1 LAAAPAGGLEMD
13 FGNLTTSNV
22 IDQLMALAISKMD
35 IATLFGLIGGIFFVA
50 ALYMKTMARL
60 RVANIVSNFFFLL
73 YGYLAPA
80 FPTFLMYVALLPIN
94 FFRLY
99 QLRDLISKVK
109 SSAQG
114 DLNMDWLK
122 PFMKRRKYRKGTV
135 LFRKG
140 DRALEMFYTVSGK
153 YLVSEI
159 GVELPPG
166 KLFGELGVLTPDSRR
181 TQSVECIEDGEVL
194 TVTYDKVLELYF
206 QDPDFGFYFLK
217 LTSERLLQNIARLEG
232 IVEQQRKQLAEM
244 GQRS

>member
-1 LAAAPAGGLEMD
+1 M
-13 FGNLTTSNV
+13 
-22 IDQLMALAISKMD
+22 
-35 IATLFGLIGGIFFVA
+35 IGGIFFVS

-114 DLNMDWLK
+114 DLIMDWLK
-122 PFMKRRKYRKGTV
+122 PFMKRRKYKKGTV

-140 DRALEMFYTVSGK
+140 DRAVEMFYTVTGK

-232 IVEQQRKQLAEM
+232 IVEQQRKQLAEL

>member
-1 LAAAPAGGLEMD
+1 
-13 FGNLTTSNV
+13 
-22 IDQLMALAISKMD
+22 
-35 IATLFGLIGGIFFVA
+35 
-50 ALYMKTMARL
+50 
-60 RVANIVSNFFFLL
+60 
-73 YGYLAPA
+73 
-80 FPTFLMYVALLPIN
+80 MYVALLPIN

-99 QLRDLISKVK
+99 QLRDLIGKVK

-122 PFMKRRKYRKGTV
+122 PFMKRRRYKKGTV

-140 DRALEMFYTVSGK
+140 DPALEMFYTVTGK

-166 KLFGELGVLTPDSRR
+166 RLFGELGVLTPDSRR
-181 TQSVECIEDGEVL
+181 TQSVECIENGEVL

-217 LTSERLLQNIARLEG
+217 LTSDRLLQNIKRLEDT
-232 IVEQQRKQLAEM
+232 VEKQRKQLAELQ
-244 GQRS
+244 QR

>member
-1 LAAAPAGGLEMD
+1 MD
-13 FGNLTTSNV
+13 FGNLTMSQM
-22 IDQLMALAISKMD
+22 IDQLMAFAISKMD
-35 IATLFGLIGGIFFVA
+35 IATLFGFFGGIFFVS

-60 RVANIVSNFFFLL
+60 RVANIVSNFFFVL

-99 QLRDLISKVK
+99 QLRDLIRKVQT
-109 SSAQG
+109 SAQG
-114 DLNMDWLK
+114 DLSMDWLK
-122 PFMKRRKYRKGTV
+122 PFMKRRKYKKGTV

-140 DRALEMFYTVSGK
+140 DRALEMFYTVTGK

-166 KLFGELGVLTPDSRR
+166 RLFGELGVLTPDSRR
-181 TQSVECIEDGEVL
+181 TQSVECTEDGEVL

-232 IVEQQRKQLAEM
+232 IVEQQRKQLADLT
-244 GQRS
+244 QQT

>member
-1 LAAAPAGGLEMD
+1 MD
-13 FGNLTTSNV
+13 FSNLTMQSTF
-22 IDQLMALAISKMD
+22 DQLMAFAVSKMD
-35 IATLFGLIGGIFFVA
+35 IATLFGMFGGIFFVS

-60 RVANIVSNFFFLL
+60 RVANIISNFFFLL

-80 FPTFLMYVALLPIN
+80 FPTFVMYIALLPIN

-99 QLRDLISKVK
+99 QLRDLISRVK

-114 DLNMDWLK
+114 DLSMDWLK
-122 PFMKRRKYRKGTV
+122 PFMKTRKYKKGTV

-140 DRALEMFYTVSGK
+140 DQALEMFYTVSGN

-166 KLFGELGVLTPDSRR
+166 RLFGELGVLTPDSRR

-217 LTSERLLQNIARLEG
+217 LTSERLLQNIKRLEDT
-232 IVEQQRKQLAEM
+232 VEKQKKQLAELTQ
-244 GQRS
+244 QR

>member
-1 LAAAPAGGLEMD
+1 MD
-13 FGNLTTSNV
+13 FGTLTMSNT
-22 IDQLMALAISKMD
+22 IDQLMAFAVSKMD
-35 IATLFGLIGGIFFVA
+35 LATLFGFIGGIFFVS

-114 DLNMDWLK
+114 DLSMDWLK
-122 PFMKRRKYRKGTV
+122 PFMKRRTYKKGTV

-140 DRALEMFYTVSGK
+140 DRAVEMFYTVTGK

-232 IVEQQRKQLAEM
+232 IVEQQRKQLAEL

>member
-1 LAAAPAGGLEMD
+1 MD
-13 FGNLTTSNV
+13 FGTLTMSNM
-22 IDQLMALAISKMD
+22 IDQLMAFAISKMD

-99 QLRDLISKVK
+99 QLRDLISRVK

-114 DLNMDWLK
+114 DLSMDWLK
-122 PFMKRRKYRKGTV
+122 PFMKRRKYKKGTV

-166 KLFGELGVLTPDSRR
+166 RLFGELGVLTPDSRR
-181 TQSVECIEDGEVL
+181 TQSIECIEDGEVL

-217 LTSERLLQNIARLEG
+217 LTSERLLQNIARLED
-232 IVEQQRKQLAEM
+232 IVEQQRRQIAELS
-244 GQRS
+244 QRT

>member
-1 LAAAPAGGLEMD
+1 MD
-13 FGNLTTSNV
+13 FTGLTMQSAV
-22 IDQLMALAISKMD
+22 DQLMALAISKMD
-35 IATLFGLIGGIFFVA
+35 IATLFGMLGGIFFVS

-114 DLNMDWLK
+114 DLSMDWLK
-122 PFMKRRKYRKGTV
+122 PFMKRRKYKKGTV

-140 DRALEMFYTVSGK
+140 DTALEMFYTVTGK

-166 KLFGELGVLTPDSRR
+166 RLFGELGVLTPDSRR

-217 LTSERLLQNIARLEG
+217 LTSERLLQNIKRLEET
-232 IVEQQRKQLAEM
+232 VEKQKKQLAELTQ
-244 GQRS
+244 QR

>member
-1 LAAAPAGGLEMD
+1 MD
-13 FGNLTTSNV
+13 FGNLTTSNA
-22 IDQLMALAISKMD
+22 IDHLMAFAISKMD
-35 IATLFGLIGGIFFVA
+35 IANLFALLGGIFFIS

-99 QLRDLISKVK
+99 QLRDLIRKVK
-109 SSAQG
+109 TSAQG

-122 PFMKRRKYRKGTV
+122 PFMKRRKYKKGAV

-140 DRALEMFYTVSGK
+140 DRALEMFYTVTGK

-166 KLFGELGVLTPDSRR
+166 RLFGELGVLTPDSRR
-181 TQSVECIEDGEVL
+181 TQSVKCIEDGEVL

-232 IVEQQRKQLAEM
+232 IVEQQREQLAEM
-244 GQRS
+244 GQRT

>member
-1 LAAAPAGGLEMD
+1 MD
-13 FGNLTTSNV
+13 FGNITMSSA
-22 IDQLMALAISKMD
+22 IDQLMAFAISKMD

-60 RVANIVSNFFFLL
+60 RVANIVSNFFFVL

-122 PFMKRRKYRKGTV
+122 PFMKRRIYKKGAV

-140 DRALEMFYTVSGK
+140 DRALEMFYTVTGK

-166 KLFGELGVLTPDSRR
+166 RLFGELGVLTPDSRR

-217 LTSERLLQNIARLEG
+217 LTSERLLQNISRLEG
-232 IVEQQRKQLAEM
+232 IVEQQRQQLAELK
-244 GQRS
+244 QRG

>member
-1 LAAAPAGGLEMD
+1 MD
-13 FGNLTTSNV
+13 FTGLTMQSAV
-22 IDQLMALAISKMD
+22 DQLMALAISKMD
-35 IATLFGLIGGIFFVA
+35 IATLFGMLGGIFFVS

-114 DLNMDWLK
+114 DLSMDWLK
-122 PFMKRRKYRKGTV
+122 PFMKRRKYKKGTV

-140 DRALEMFYTVSGK
+140 DTALEMFYTVTGK

-166 KLFGELGVLTPDSRR
+166 RLFGELGVLTPDSRR

-217 LTSERLLQNIARLEG
+217 LTSDRLLQNIKRLEDT
-232 IVEQQRKQLAEM
+232 VEKQKKQLAELTR
-244 GQRS
+244 QR

>member
-1 LAAAPAGGLEMD
+1 MD
-13 FGNLTTSNV
+13 FTNLTLQSAT
-22 IDQLMALAISKMD
+22 DQLVALAISKMD
-35 IATLFGLIGGIFFVA
+35 IATLFGLFGGIFFVS

-73 YGYLAPA
+73 YGFLAPA
-80 FPTFLMYVALLPIN
+80 FPTFVMYVALLPIN

-99 QLRDLISKVK
+99 QLRELIGRVK
-109 SSAQG
+109 SAAQG
-114 DLNMDWLK
+114 DLNIDWLK
-122 PFMKRRKYRKGTV
+122 PFMKRRKYKKGTV

-140 DRALEMFYTVSGK
+140 DQALEMFYTVSGK

-159 GVELPPG
+159 GVELPAG
-166 KLFGELGVLTPDSRR
+166 RLFGELGVLTPDSRR

-217 LTSERLLQNIARLEG
+217 LTSDRLLQNIKRLEDT
-232 IVEQQRKQLAEM
+232 VEKQKKQLAELTQ
-244 GQRS
+244 QR

>member
-1 LAAAPAGGLEMD
+1 MD
-13 FGNLTTSNV
+13 FTNLTLQSAT
-22 IDQLMALAISKMD
+22 DQLVALAISKMD
-35 IATLFGLIGGIFFVA
+35 IATLFGLFGGIFFVS

-73 YGYLAPA
+73 YGFLAPA
-80 FPTFLMYVALLPIN
+80 FPTFVMYVALLPIN

-99 QLRDLISKVK
+99 QLRELIGRVK
-109 SSAQG
+109 SAAQG
-114 DLNMDWLK
+114 DLNIDWLK
-122 PFMKRRKYRKGTV
+122 PFMKRRKYKKGTV

-140 DRALEMFYTVSGK
+140 DQALEMFYTVSGK

-159 GVELPPG
+159 GVELPAG
-166 KLFGELGVLTPDSRR
+166 RLFGELGVLTPDSRR

-217 LTSERLLQNIARLEG
+217 LTSDRLLQNIKRLEDT
-232 IVEQQRKQLAEM
+232 VEKQKKQLAEM
-244 GQRS
+244 TQQR

>member
-1 LAAAPAGGLEMD
+1 MD
-13 FGNLTTSNV
+13 FGNLTMSGA
-22 IDQLMALAISKMD
+22 IDQLMAFAISKMD
-35 IATLFGLIGGIFFVA
+35 FANLFGLFGGIFFITT
-50 ALYMKTMARL
+50 LYMKTMVRL
-60 RVANIVSNFFFLL
+60 RIASIVSNFFFIL
-73 YGYLAPA
+73 YGFLAPA
-80 FPTFLMYVALLPIN
+80 FPTFLMYLGLLPFN

-114 DLNMDWLK
+114 DLSMDWLK
-122 PFMKRRKYRKGTV
+122 PFMKRRKYKKGTV

-140 DRALEMFYTVSGK
+140 DRALEMFYTMSGK

-166 KLFGELGVLTPDSRR
+166 RLFGELGVLTPDSRR
-181 TQSVECIEDGEVL
+181 TQSIECIEDGEVL
-194 TVTYDKVLELYF
+194 TVTYDKILELYF

-232 IVEQQRKQLAEM
+232 TVEQQRKQLAELA
-244 GQRS
+244 QRA

>member
-1 LAAAPAGGLEMD
+1 
-13 FGNLTTSNV
+13 
-22 IDQLMALAISKMD
+22 
-35 IATLFGLIGGIFFVA
+35 
-50 ALYMKTMARL
+50 
-60 RVANIVSNFFFLL
+60 
-73 YGYLAPA
+73 
-80 FPTFLMYVALLPIN
+80 MYVALLPIN

-99 QLRDLISKVK
+99 QLRDLIRKVK

-114 DLNMDWLK
+114 DLSMDWLK
-122 PFMKRRKYRKGTV
+122 PFMKRRKYKKGAV

-140 DRALEMFYTVSGK
+140 DAALEMFYTVTGK

-166 KLFGELGVLTPDSRR
+166 RLFGELGFLTPDSRR

-232 IVEQQRKQLAEM
+232 IVEQQRKQLAEL
-244 GQRS
+244 GQRT

>member
-1 LAAAPAGGLEMD
+1 MD
-13 FGNLTTSNV
+13 FGNLTMSNV
-22 IDQLMALAISKMD
+22 IDQLMAFAISKMD
-35 IATLFGLIGGIFFVA
+35 IATLFGLIGGVFFVA

-99 QLRDLISKVK
+99 QLRDLIGRVK
-109 SSAQG
+109 SAAQG

-122 PFMKRRKYRKGTV
+122 PFMKRRKYKKGTV

-140 DRALEMFYTVSGK
+140 DRALEMFYTVTGK

-166 KLFGELGVLTPDSRR
+166 RLFGELGVLTPDSRR

-232 IVEQQRKQLAEM
+232 IVEQQRRQIAELS
-244 GQRS
+244 QRA

>member
-1 LAAAPAGGLEMD
+1 MD
-13 FGNLTTSNV
+13 IGNLTMSGA

-35 IATLFGLIGGIFFVA
+35 IANLFGLIGGVFFVS

-60 RVANIVSNFFFLL
+60 RVANIVSNFFFVL

-99 QLRDLISKVK
+99 QLRDLIQKVK
-109 SSAQG
+109 TSAQG

-122 PFMKRRKYRKGTV
+122 PFMKRRTYKKGTV

-140 DRALEMFYTVSGK
+140 DRALEMFYTVTGK

-159 GVELPPG
+159 GVELQPG
-166 KLFGELGVLTPDSRR
+166 RLFGELGVLTPDSRR

-232 IVEQQRKQLAEM
+232 VVEQQKKQLAEM
-244 GQRS
+244 AKRT

>member
-1 LAAAPAGGLEMD
+1 MD
-13 FGNLTTSNV
+13 FTNLTLQSAT
-22 IDQLMALAISKMD
+22 DQLMALAISKMD
-35 IATLFGLIGGIFFVA
+35 IATLFGLFGGIFFVS

-73 YGYLAPA
+73 YGFLAPA
-80 FPTFLMYVALLPIN
+80 FPTFVMYVALLPIN

-99 QLRDLISKVK
+99 QLRELIGRVK
-109 SSAQG
+109 SAAQG
-114 DLNMDWLK
+114 DLNIDWLK
-122 PFMKRRKYRKGTV
+122 PFMKRRKYKKGTV

-140 DRALEMFYTVSGK
+140 DQALEMFYTVSGK

-159 GVELPPG
+159 GVELPAG
-166 KLFGELGVLTPDSRR
+166 RLFGELGVLTPDSRR

-217 LTSERLLQNIARLEG
+217 LTSDRLLQNIKRLEDT
-232 IVEQQRKQLAEM
+232 VEKQKKQLAELTQ
-244 GQRS
+244 QR

>member
-1 LAAAPAGGLEMD
+1 MD
-13 FGNLTTSNV
+13 FTGLTMQGA

-35 IATLFGLIGGIFFVA
+35 IATLFGMLGGIFFVS

-114 DLNMDWLK
+114 DLSMDWLK
-122 PFMKRRKYRKGTV
+122 PFMKRRKYKKGTV

-140 DRALEMFYTVSGK
+140 DTALEMFYTVTGK

-166 KLFGELGVLTPDSRR
+166 RLFGELGVLTPDSRR

-217 LTSERLLQNIARLEG
+217 LTSDRLLQNIKRLEDT
-232 IVEQQRKQLAEM
+232 VEKQKQQLAELTR
-244 GQRS
+244 QR

>member
-1 LAAAPAGGLEMD
+1 MD
-13 FGNLTTSNV
+13 FTSMTLQTAV
-22 IDQLMALAISKMD
+22 DQLTAFAISKMD
-35 IATLFGLIGGIFFVA
+35 IATLFGMFGGIFFVS

-60 RVANIVSNFFFLL
+60 RVANIISNFFFLL

-99 QLRDLISKVK
+99 QLRDLISRVK
-109 SSAQG
+109 SAAQG
-114 DLNMDWLK
+114 DLSMDWLK
-122 PFMKRRKYRKGTV
+122 PFMKTRRYKKGTV

-140 DRALEMFYTVSGK
+140 DKALEMFYTVSGK

-166 KLFGELGVLTPDSRR
+166 RLFGELGVLTPDSRR
-181 TQSVECIEDGEVL
+181 TQSVECIEEGEVL

-217 LTSERLLQNIARLEG
+217 LTSERLLQNIKRLEDT
-232 IVEQQRKQLAEM
+232 VEKQKK
-244 GQRS
+244 Q

>member
-1 LAAAPAGGLEMD
+1 MD
-13 FGNLTTSNV
+13 FTSLTMQSA
-22 IDQLMALAISKMD
+22 IDQLTALAISHMEL
-35 IATLFGLIGGIFFVA
+35 ATLFGLFGGIFFVS

-60 RVANIVSNFFFLL
+60 RVANIISNFFFLL
-73 YGYLAPA
+73 YGFLAPA

-99 QLRDLISKVK
+99 QLRDLIGKVK

-114 DLNMDWLK
+114 DLSMDWLK
-122 PFMKRRKYRKGTV
+122 PFMKRRKYKKGTV

-140 DRALEMFYTVSGK
+140 DAALEMFYTVTGK

-166 KLFGELGVLTPDSRR
+166 RLFGELGVLTPDSRR

-217 LTSERLLQNIARLEG
+217 LTSERLLQNIKRLEDT
-232 IVEQQRKQLAEM
+232 VEQQKKQLAELTQ
-244 GQRS
+244 QR

>member
-1 LAAAPAGGLEMD
+1 MD
-13 FGNLTTSNV
+13 FGNLTMSNT
-22 IDQLMALAISKMD
+22 IDQLMAFAVSKMD
-35 IATLFGLIGGIFFVA
+35 LATLFGFIGGIFFVS

-122 PFMKRRKYRKGTV
+122 PFMKRRTYKKGAV

-140 DRALEMFYTVSGK
+140 DRAVEMFYTVTGK

-166 KLFGELGVLTPDSRR
+166 RLFGELGVLTPDSRR
-181 TQSVECIEDGEVL
+181 TQSVECVEDGEVL

-232 IVEQQRKQLAEM
+232 IVEQQRKQLAEL
-244 GQRS
+244 GQRG

>member
-1 LAAAPAGGLEMD
+1 MD
-13 FGNLTTSNV
+13 FGNLTMSGAV
-22 IDQLMALAISKMD
+22 DQLMAFAISKMD
-35 IATLFGLIGGIFFVA
+35 IANFFAVCGGIFFVA

-60 RVANIVSNFFFLL
+60 RIANIVSNFFFVL

-99 QLRDLISKVK
+99 QLRDLIRRVK
-109 SSAQG
+109 SAAQG
-114 DLNMDWLK
+114 DLSMDWLK
-122 PFMKRRKYRKGTV
+122 PFMKRRKYKKGTV

-140 DRALEMFYTVSGK
+140 DRALEMFYTVTGK
-153 YLVSEI
+153 YLVTEI
-159 GVELPPG
+159 GVELSPG
-166 KLFGELGVLTPDSRR
+166 RLFGELGVLTPDSRR
-181 TQSVECIEDGEVL
+181 TQSVECTEGGEVL

-232 IVEQQRKQLAEM
+232 IVEQQKKQLAEM
-244 GQRS
+244 AQRA

>member
-1 LAAAPAGGLEMD
+1 MD
-13 FGNLTTSNV
+13 FTNLTLQSAT
-22 IDQLMALAISKMD
+22 DQLMAFAISKMD
-35 IATLFGLIGGIFFVA
+35 LATLFGMFGGIFFVS

-60 RVANIVSNFFFLL
+60 RVANIISNFFFLL

-99 QLRDLISKVK
+99 QLRELIGRVK
-109 SSAQG
+109 SAAQG
-114 DLNMDWLK
+114 DLNIDWLK
-122 PFMKRRKYRKGTV
+122 PFMKRRKYKKGTV

-140 DRALEMFYTVSGK
+140 DQALEMFYTVSGK

-159 GVELPPG
+159 GVELPAG
-166 KLFGELGVLTPDSRR
+166 RLFGELGVLTPDSRR

-217 LTSERLLQNIARLEG
+217 LTSDRLLQNIKRLEDT
-232 IVEQQRKQLAEM
+232 VEKQKKQLAELTQQ
-244 GQRS
+244 QR

>member
-1 LAAAPAGGLEMD
+1 MD
-13 FGNLTTSNV
+13 FGDLTINGA
-22 IDQLMALAISKMD
+22 IDQLMDFARSKLD
-35 IATLFGLIGGIFFVA
+35 VATLFGLFGGIFFVS

-60 RVANIVSNFFFLL
+60 RIANIISNFFFLL
-73 YGYLAPA
+73 YGFLAPA
-80 FPTFLMYVALLPIN
+80 FPTFLMYLALLPIN

-109 SSAQG
+109 TSAKG
-114 DLNMDWLK
+114 DLSMDWLK
-122 PFMKRRKYRKGTV
+122 PFMKRRKYKKGTL
-135 LFRKG
+135 LFKKG

-153 YLVSEI
+153 YLVTEI

-166 KLFGELGVLTPDSRR
+166 RLFGELGVLTPDSRR
-181 TQSVECIEDGEVL
+181 TQSVRCTEGGEVL

-232 IVEQQRKQLAEM
+232 VVEEQKKQLAEM
-244 GQRS
+244 GQRA

>member
-1 LAAAPAGGLEMD
+1 MD
-13 FGNLTTSNV
+13 FGNLTMSNM
-22 IDQLMALAISKMD
+22 IDQLMAFAISKMD
-35 IATLFGLIGGIFFVA
+35 LATLFGLFGGIFFVS

-60 RVANIVSNFFFLL
+60 RIANIVSNFFFLL
-73 YGYLAPA
+73 YGFLAPA
-80 FPTFLMYVALLPIN
+80 FPTFLMYVGLLPIN

-99 QLRDLISKVK
+99 QLRDLISKVR

-114 DLNMDWLK
+114 DLSMDWLK
-122 PFMKRRKYRKGTV
+122 PFMKRRKCKKGAI

-140 DRALEMFYTVSGK
+140 DPALEMFYTVTGR

-166 KLFGELGVLTPDSRR
+166 RLFGELGFLTPESRR
-181 TQSVECIEDGEVL
+181 TQSVECIEDGELL
-194 TVTYDKVLELYF
+194 TVTYDKILELYF

-232 IVEQQRKQLAEM
+232 IVEQQKKQLAELS
-244 GQRS
+244 QRA

>member
-1 LAAAPAGGLEMD
+1 MD
-13 FGNLTTSNV
+13 FTNLTLQSAT
-22 IDQLMALAISKMD
+22 DQLMAFAISKMD
-35 IATLFGLIGGIFFVA
+35 LATLFGMFGGIFFVS

-60 RVANIVSNFFFLL
+60 RVANIISNFFFLL

-99 QLRDLISKVK
+99 QLRELIGRVK
-109 SSAQG
+109 SAAQG
-114 DLNMDWLK
+114 DLNIDWLK
-122 PFMKRRKYRKGTV
+122 PFMKRRKYKKGTV

-140 DRALEMFYTVSGK
+140 DQALEMFYTVSGK

-166 KLFGELGVLTPDSRR
+166 RLFGELGVLTPDSRR

-217 LTSERLLQNIARLEG
+217 LTSERLLQNIKRLEDT
-232 IVEQQRKQLAEM
+232 VEKQKKQLAELT
-244 GQRS
+244 QKR

>member
-1 LAAAPAGGLEMD
+1 MD
-13 FGNLTTSNV
+13 FGNLTMSST
-22 IDQLMALAISKMD
+22 IDQFMAVAISKMD
-35 IATLFGLIGGIFFVA
+35 LATLFGLIGGIFFIA

-60 RVANIVSNFFFLL
+60 RIANIVSNFFFLL

-80 FPTFLMYVALLPIN
+80 FPTLLMYIALLPIN

-99 QLRDLISKVK
+99 QLRDLIRKVK

-114 DLNMDWLK
+114 DLSMDWLK
-122 PFMKRRKYRKGTV
+122 PFMKRRKYKKGNV

-140 DRALEMFYTVSGK
+140 DRAVEMFYTVSGK

-181 TQSVECIEDGEVL
+181 TQSVECVEGGEVL

-232 IVEQQRKQLAEM
+232 IIEQQRKQLAEL
-244 GQRS
+244 GQRG